1 MKTKEIP
8 AIVMLIAG
16 GVYCLL
22 GIYCQI
28 PLMDF
33 FVQLLIIL
41 LAFWMLGGI
50 IRMVLN
56 HFIGDLED
64 KAKED
69 EDEEAEEKGVE
80 GESEASEDGEETPEE
95 DVQEET
101 DI

>member
-56 HFIGDLED
+56 HFIGELED
-64 KAKED
+64 KAKEE
-69 EDEEAEEKGVE
+69 EDEEAEEKDVE
-80 GESEASEDGEETPEE
+80 GESEESENDEKESKEDSEEETG
-95 DVQEET
+95 
-101 DI
+101 I

>member
-33 FVQLLIIL
+33 CVQLLLIL
-41 LAFWMLGGI
+41 LGFWMLGGI
-50 IRMVLN
+50 IRMVLD
-56 HFIGDLED
+56 HFIGDLD
-64 KAKED
+64 KDKE
-69 EDEEAEEKGVE
+69 EEEEAEEKDAE
-80 GESEASEDGEETPEE
+80 DESEESEAEEESAEETEE
-95 DVQEET
+95 E
-101 DI
+101 

>member
-8 AIVMLIAG
+8 AIVMLVAG

-56 HFIGDLED
+56 YFIGELED
-64 KAKED
+64 KAKEE

-80 GESEASEDGEETPEE
+80 GESEASEDGEGTSE
-95 DVQEET
+95 DAQEET

>member
-33 FVQLLIIL
+33 CVQLLLIL
-41 LAFWMLGGI
+41 LGFWMLGGI
-50 IRMVLN
+50 IRMVLD
-56 HFIGDLED
+56 HFIGDLD
-64 KAKED
+64 KAKE
-69 EDEEAEEKGVE
+69 EEEEAEEKDAE
-80 GESEASEDGEETPEE
+80 DESEESEAEEESAEETEE
-95 DVQEET
+95 E
-101 DI
+101 

>member
-33 FVQLLIIL
+33 LIQLLMIL
-41 LAFWMLGGI
+41 LGFWMVGGI
-50 IRMVLN
+50 IRMVLD

-64 KAKED
+64 KAKE
-69 EDEEAEEKGVE
+69 EEEEAEEKDAE
-80 GESEASEDGEETPEE
+80 DSDEEEDDEKESETDLEE
-95 DVQEET
+95 
-101 DI
+101 